1 MIKVG
6 LKLKTLVSFILICL
20 TVSSFAGDSMVKQNQ
35 EIDNLK
41 LPRIVDDS
49 QLKQLISQN
58 ELVKLPENVH
68 IRIEEHVKPLHKYV
82 RPWTRNF
89 VIFMADSFYSDNHQL
104 LIIDSAVRTV
114 EQQASLVKTNRFAA
128 PAYGEITSSHLAGI
142 TVDIQKRKY
151 TTKQRRWIVEYLK
164 IMQTQ
169 GFVVFSE
176 EPYCYHVAVLEKF
189 NEVNLWM
196 DMN

>member
-1 MIKVG
+1 MIR
-6 LKLKTLVSFILICL
+6 
-20 TVSSFAGDSMVKQNQ
+20 QNQ

-41 LPRIVDDS
+41 LPRIVDES

-58 ELVKLPENVH
+58 ELVKIPENGY
-68 IRIEEHVKPLHKYV
+68 IRIEEHVKPDHKYV
-82 RPWTRNF
+82 KPWTRNF
-89 VIFMADSFYSDNHQL
+89 IVLMADNFYSDNHQL
-104 LIIDSAVRTV
+104 LIIDSAVRTI
-114 EQQASLVKTNRFAA
+114 EQQVKLAKTNRFAA

-151 TTKQRRWIVEYLK
+151 TTKQRRWIVGYLRN
-164 IMQTQ
+164 MQTQ

-189 NEVNLWM
+189 NEVNL
-196 DMN
+196 